1 MYLLCFH
8 GMLALSVS
16 VPVPLRTESGGGKI
30 GARMKTPVTSG
41 KLKQHLTYNWW
52 KYLLIAVVAFGL
64 VDLLYTVTAYRPS
77 RDKTVNLYV
86 YGYVNESALTEYM
99 DNVRQAEMPDMEQVS
114 FVTLLDDDTYGPMQL
129 MTYISAQEG
138 DVFLLTR
145 DEFLSYAS
153 SGAFLPL
160 EDDEELMGIFNEA
173 GIDLRRGWR
182 TLADSDE
189 THLYGIPADML
200 PGLNAL
206 CYADNGFLTVTVY
219 NGNQENVMKFL
230 RILCRDML
238 IAPETE
244 NEDPAA

>member
-1 MYLLCFH
+1 
-8 GMLALSVS
+8 
-16 VPVPLRTESGGGKI
+16 
-30 GARMKTPVTSG
+30 MKTPINAET
-41 KLKQHLTYNWW
+41 LRHHFTYSWW
-52 KYLLIAVVAFGL
+52 KYVLVLVAGIFLVNLIF
-64 VDLLYTVTAYRPS
+64 TVTTPRIPEDKRVDFYIYGLSDSESLNAYMEKIRS
-77 RDKTVNLYV
+77 
-86 YGYVNESALTEYM
+86 E
-99 DNVRQAEMPDMEQVS
+99 EMPDMEIMTS
-114 FVTLLDDDTYGPMQL
+114 LTMFPNDAYGPMQL
-129 MTYISAQEG
+129 MTYMSAQEG

>member
-1 MYLLCFH
+1 
-8 GMLALSVS
+8 
-16 VPVPLRTESGGGKI
+16 
-30 GARMKTPVTSG
+30 MKTPINAET
-41 KLKQHLTYNWW
+41 LRYHFTYSWW
-52 KYLLIAVVAFGL
+52 KYVLVLVAGIFLVNLIL
-64 VDLLYTVTAYRPS
+64 TVTTPRIPEDKRVDFYIYGLSDSESLNAYMEKIRS
-77 RDKTVNLYV
+77 
-86 YGYVNESALTEYM
+86 E
-99 DNVRQAEMPDMEQVS
+99 EMPDMEIMTS
-114 FVTLLDDDTYGPMQL
+114 LTMFPNDAYGPMQL
-129 MTYISAQEG
+129 MTYMSAQEG

-160 EDDEELMGIFNEA
+160 EEDEELMGIFNEA

-238 IAPETE
+238 IAPEAK

>member
-1 MYLLCFH
+1 
-8 GMLALSVS
+8 
-16 VPVPLRTESGGGKI
+16 
-30 GARMKTPVTSG
+30 MKTPINAET
-41 KLKQHLTYNWW
+41 LRHHFTYSWW
-52 KYLLIAVVAFGL
+52 KYILVLIGGIFL
-64 VDLLYTVTAYRPS
+64 VNLILTVTTPRIPEDKRVDFYIYGLSDSESLNAYMEKIRS
-77 RDKTVNLYV
+77 
-86 YGYVNESALTEYM
+86 E
-99 DNVRQAEMPDMEQVS
+99 EMPDMEIMTS
-114 FVTLLDDDTYGPMQL
+114 LTMFPNDAYGPMQL
-129 MTYISAQEG
+129 MTYMSAQEG

-238 IAPETE
+238 VAPEAE

>member
-1 MYLLCFH
+1 
-8 GMLALSVS
+8 
-16 VPVPLRTESGGGKI
+16 
-30 GARMKTPVTSG
+30 MKTPINAET
-41 KLKQHLTYNWW
+41 LRHHFTYSWW
-52 KYLLIAVVAFGL
+52 KYVLVLVAGIFLVNLIF
-64 VDLLYTVTAYRPS
+64 TVTTPRIPEDKRVDFYIYGLSDSESLNAYMEKIRS
-77 RDKTVNLYV
+77 
-86 YGYVNESALTEYM
+86 E
-99 DNVRQAEMPDMEQVS
+99 EMPDMEIMTS
-114 FVTLLDDDTYGPMQL
+114 LTMFPNDAYGPMQL
-129 MTYISAQEG
+129 MTYMSAQEG

-160 EDDEELMGIFNEA
+160 EEDEELMGIFNEA

-238 IAPETE
+238 IAPEAK
-244 NEDPAA
+244 NEDPTA

>member
-1 MYLLCFH
+1 
-8 GMLALSVS
+8 
-16 VPVPLRTESGGGKI
+16 
-30 GARMKTPVTSG
+30 MKTPINAET
-41 KLKQHLTYNWW
+41 LRHHFTYSWW
-52 KYLLIAVVAFGL
+52 KYVLVLIAGIFL
-64 VDLLYTVTAYRPS
+64 VNLIFTVTAPRIPE
-77 RDKTVNLYV
+77 DKRVDFYV
-86 YGYVNESALTEYM
+86 YGLSDSESLNAYM
-99 DNVRQAEMPDMEQVS
+99 EKVRSEKMPDMQS
-114 FVTLLDDDTYGPMQL
+114 MTSLTMFPNDAYGPMQL
-129 MTYISAQEG
+129 MTYMSAQEG

-238 IAPETE
+238 VAPEAE

>member
-1 MYLLCFH
+1 
-8 GMLALSVS
+8 
-16 VPVPLRTESGGGKI
+16 
-30 GARMKTPVTSG
+30 MKTPINAET
-41 KLKQHLTYNWW
+41 LRHHLTYSWW
-52 KYLLIAVVAFGL
+52 KYVLVLIGGIFL
-64 VDLLYTVTAYRPS
+64 VNLILTVTTPRIPEDKRVDFYIYGLSDSESLNAYMEKIRS
-77 RDKTVNLYV
+77 
-86 YGYVNESALTEYM
+86 E
-99 DNVRQAEMPDMEQVS
+99 EMPDMEIMTS
-114 FVTLLDDDTYGPMQL
+114 LTMFPNDAYGPMQL
-129 MTYISAQEG
+129 MTYMSAQEG

-182 TLADSDE
+182 TLSDSDE
-189 THLYGIPADML
+189 THLYGIPADVL

-238 IAPETE
+238 IAPDTK

>member
-1 MYLLCFH
+1 
-8 GMLALSVS
+8 
-16 VPVPLRTESGGGKI
+16 
-30 GARMKTPVTSG
+30 MKTPINAET
-41 KLKQHLTYNWW
+41 LRHHFTYSWW
-52 KYLLIAVVAFGL
+52 KYVLVLIAGIFL
-64 VDLLYTVTAYRPS
+64 VNLIFTVTTPRIPEDKRVDFYIYGLSDSESLNAYMEKIRS
-77 RDKTVNLYV
+77 
-86 YGYVNESALTEYM
+86 E
-99 DNVRQAEMPDMEQVS
+99 EMPDMEIMTS
-114 FVTLLDDDTYGPMQL
+114 LTMFPNDAYGPMQL
-129 MTYISAQEG
+129 MTYMSAQEG

-206 CYADNGFLTVTVY
+206 CYAENGFLAVTVY

-238 IAPETE
+238 IAPEAE

>member
-1 MYLLCFH
+1 
-8 GMLALSVS
+8 
-16 VPVPLRTESGGGKI
+16 
-30 GARMKTPVTSG
+30 MKTPINAET
-41 KLKQHLTYNWW
+41 LRHHFTYSWW
-52 KYLLIAVVAFGL
+52 KYVLVLIAGIFL
-64 VDLLYTVTAYRPS
+64 VNLIFTVTAPRIPE
-77 RDKTVNLYV
+77 DKRVDFYI
-86 YGYVNESALTEYM
+86 YGLSDSESLNAYM
-99 DNVRQAEMPDMEQVS
+99 EKIRSEEMPDMEIMTS
-114 FVTLLDDDTYGPMQL
+114 LTMFPNDAYGPMQL
-129 MTYISAQEG
+129 MTYMSAQEG

-238 IAPETE
+238 VAPEAE

>member
-1 MYLLCFH
+1 
-8 GMLALSVS
+8 
-16 VPVPLRTESGGGKI
+16 
-30 GARMKTPVTSG
+30 MKTPINAET
-41 KLKQHLTYNWW
+41 LRHHFTYSRW
-52 KYLLIAVVAFGL
+52 KYVLVLIAGIFL
-64 VDLLYTVTAYRPS
+64 VNLIFTVTAPRIPE
-77 RDKTVNLYV
+77 DKRVDFYI
-86 YGYVNESALTEYM
+86 YGLSDSESLNAYM
-99 DNVRQAEMPDMEQVS
+99 EKIRSEEMPDMEIMTS
-114 FVTLLDDDTYGPMQL
+114 LTMFPNDAYGPMQL
-129 MTYISAQEG
+129 MTYMSAQEG

-238 IAPETE
+238 VAPEAE

>member
-1 MYLLCFH
+1 
-8 GMLALSVS
+8 
-16 VPVPLRTESGGGKI
+16 
-30 GARMKTPVTSG
+30 MKTPINAET
-41 KLKQHLTYNWW
+41 LRHHFTYSWW
-52 KYLLIAVVAFGL
+52 KYVLVLVAGIFLVNLIF
-64 VDLLYTVTAYRPS
+64 TVTTPRIPEDKRVDFYIYGLSDSESLNAYMEKIRS
-77 RDKTVNLYV
+77 
-86 YGYVNESALTEYM
+86 E
-99 DNVRQAEMPDMEQVS
+99 EMPDMEIMTS
-114 FVTLLDDDTYGPMQL
+114 LTMFPNDAYGPMQL
-129 MTYISAQEG
+129 MTYMSAQEG

-219 NGNQENVMKFL
+219 NGNQENVMTFL

-238 IAPETE
+238 IAPEAK

>member
-1 MYLLCFH
+1 
-8 GMLALSVS
+8 
-16 VPVPLRTESGGGKI
+16 
-30 GARMKTPVTSG
+30 MKTPINAET
-41 KLKQHLTYNWW
+41 LRHHFTYSWW
-52 KYLLIAVVAFGL
+52 KYVLVLIAGIFL
-64 VDLLYTVTAYRPS
+64 VNLIFTVTAPRIPE
-77 RDKTVNLYV
+77 DKRVDFYV
-86 YGYVNESALTEYM
+86 YGLSDSESLNAYM
-99 DNVRQAEMPDMEQVS
+99 EKVRSEKMPDMQS
-114 FVTLLDDDTYGPMQL
+114 MTSLTMFPNDAYGPMQL
-129 MTYISAQEG
+129 MTYMSAQEG
-138 DVFLLTR
+138 DVFLLPR

-182 TLADSDE
+182 TLSDSDE
-189 THLYGIPADML
+189 THLYGIPADVL

-238 IAPETE
+238 IAPEAE

>member
-1 MYLLCFH
+1 
-8 GMLALSVS
+8 
-16 VPVPLRTESGGGKI
+16 
-30 GARMKTPVTSG
+30 MKTPINAET
-41 KLKQHLTYNWW
+41 LRHHFTYSWW
-52 KYLLIAVVAFGL
+52 KYILVLIGGIFL
-64 VDLLYTVTAYRPS
+64 VNLILTVTTPRIPEDKRVDFYIYGLSDSESLNAYMEKIRS
-77 RDKTVNLYV
+77 
-86 YGYVNESALTEYM
+86 E
-99 DNVRQAEMPDMEQVS
+99 EMPDMEIMTS
-114 FVTLLDDDTYGPMQL
+114 LTMFPNDAYGPMQL
-129 MTYISAQEG
+129 MTYMSAQEG

-206 CYADNGFLTVTVY
+206 CYADSGFLTVTVY

-238 IAPETE
+238 VAPEAE

>member
-1 MYLLCFH
+1 
-8 GMLALSVS
+8 
-16 VPVPLRTESGGGKI
+16 
-30 GARMKTPVTSG
+30 MKTPINAET
-41 KLKQHLTYNWW
+41 LRYHFTYSWW
-52 KYLLIAVVAFGL
+52 KYVLVLVAGIFLVNLIL
-64 VDLLYTVTAYRPS
+64 TVTTPRIPEDKRVDFYIYGLSDSESLNAYMEKIRS
-77 RDKTVNLYV
+77 
-86 YGYVNESALTEYM
+86 E
-99 DNVRQAEMPDMEQVS
+99 EMPDMEIMTS
-114 FVTLLDDDTYGPMQL
+114 LTMFPNDAYGPMQL
-129 MTYISAQEG
+129 MTYMSAQEG

-160 EDDEELMGIFNEA
+160 EEDEELMGIFNEA

-238 IAPETE
+238 IVPEAE

>member
-1 MYLLCFH
+1 
-8 GMLALSVS
+8 
-16 VPVPLRTESGGGKI
+16 
-30 GARMKTPVTSG
+30 MKTPINAET
-41 KLKQHLTYNWW
+41 LRHHFTYSWW
-52 KYLLIAVVAFGL
+52 KYVLVLIAGIFL
-64 VDLLYTVTAYRPS
+64 VNLIFTVTAPRIPE
-77 RDKTVNLYV
+77 DKRVDFYI
-86 YGYVNESALTEYM
+86 YGLSDSESLNAYM
-99 DNVRQAEMPDMEQVS
+99 EKIRSEEMPDMEIMTS
-114 FVTLLDDDTYGPMQL
+114 LTMFPNDAYGPMQL
-129 MTYISAQEG
+129 MTYMSAQEG

-238 IAPETE
+238 IAPEAE